1 MSFAE
6 IAAWTALGLALVL
19 GVLCL
24 VLNLR
29 LGRIERQYR
38 ALMRGSSGT
47 GAQSLSIGELLSG
60 QGERLELTRA
70 DVSTLQKKI
79 ADMDVLVTQSVQHV
93 GLVRYNPF
101 QETGGDQSFALALLD
116 KRGDG
121 VVVSSLH
128 SRTVTRFYAKPV
140 KGGVAASSLS
150 EEEVQAV
157 QQAMARETRN
167 VKRET

>member
-6 IAAWTALGLALVL
+6 IAALSALGLALAL
-19 GVLCL
+19 GGLCV
-24 VLNLR
+24 VLNSR

-47 GAQSLSIGELLSG
+47 DAHASLGELVSG
-60 QGERLELTRA
+60 QGERLELTRS
-70 DVSTLQKKI
+70 DLSTLQKRVS
-79 ADMDVLVTQSVQHV
+79 DMDVLVTHSVQHV

-121 VVVSSLH
+121 VVISSLH

-140 KGGVAASSLS
+140 KGGASATSFS
-150 EEEVQAV
+150 EEEAQAV
-157 QQAMARETRN
+157 QQAMGR
-167 VKRET
+167 